1 MRRLAAAV
9 MIFTM
14 TSCMIIMTWAI
25 FRKRLEDIDN
35 REENKEKFTKG
46 HAGDKV

>member
-1 MRRLAAAV
+1 MRRLAAAI
-9 MIFTM
+9 MMFAM
-14 TSCMIIMTWAI
+14 TSCMLFMAWAI
-25 FRKRLEDIDN
+25 FRKRLEDIDD